1 MSRIVQFSRAAD
13 QRRGKW
19 IIWGL
24 IILLHAAAILGPLFY
39 YLKRSPRLPG
49 PSGPFTV
56 SIGGPSPAEKPG
68 TPAPVAVSP
77 PAEPQLTVSRNDKEK
92 PASQKPVDSTPKQ
105 RDSSVKKKEKPA
117 SQKPV
122 NASPKQRG
130 SSVKKKGKPA
140 SQKPVNAS
148 PKKRGSSAGKNGG
161 SQAEAAKDKRQT
173 ALNTGSKTP
182 KSGQAVIENK
192 SQMAPK
198 EVQRPTEPRVK
209 PSKGG
214 VFAPDRSGPIGY
226 GPAGVPGNHKEPEIP
241 QNYFEQLKHYFYIR
255 WQQPPRSLLGNRN
268 QEAVVEVTVAA
279 DGQILAS
286 RIIRASGIKA
296 MDQSVRQLLD
306 NLNPLPPPRVKTTF
320 QLKLRTNRL

>member
-1 MSRIVQFSRAAD
+1 MSRIVQFSRAAG

-56 SIGGPSPAEKPG
+56 SIGGTSPAEKPG
-68 TPAPVAVSP
+68 ASAPVAVSP
-77 PAEPQLTVSRNDKEK
+77 PAEPQLTVIRNDKEK

-105 RDSSVKKKEKPA
+105 RDSSVKKKE
-117 SQKPV
+117 
-122 NASPKQRG
+122 
-130 SSVKKKGKPA
+130 KPA

-192 SQMAPK
+192 SKMAPK

-241 QNYFEQLKHYFYIR
+241 QNYFEQLKHCFYIR

>member
-105 RDSSVKKKEKPA
+105 RDSSVKKKEKL
-117 SQKPV
+117 
-122 NASPKQRG
+122 
-130 SSVKKKGKPA
+130 A

-173 ALNTGSKTP
+173 ALNTGSKTL
-182 KSGQAVIENK
+182 KSEQAVIETK
-192 SQMAPK
+192 PQAAPQ
-198 EVQRPTEPRVK
+198 EAQRPTKPRVK
-209 PSKGG
+209 SSKGG
-214 VFAPDRSGPIGY
+214 VFAPDRPGPIGY

>member
-1 MSRIVQFSRAAD
+1 MSRIVQFSRAAG

-105 RDSSVKKKEKPA
+105 RNSSVKKKE
-117 SQKPV
+117 
-122 NASPKQRG
+122 
-130 SSVKKKGKPA
+130 KPA

-198 EVQRPTEPRVK
+198 EVQRPTEPRIK

-226 GPAGVPGNHKEPEIP
+226 GPAGVPGNHKEPEIL
-241 QNYFEQLKHYFYIR
+241 QN
-255 WQQPPRSLLGNRN
+255 
-268 QEAVVEVTVAA
+268 
-279 DGQILAS
+279 
-286 RIIRASGIKA
+286 
-296 MDQSVRQLLD
+296 
-306 NLNPLPPPRVKTTF
+306 
-320 QLKLRTNRL
+320 

>member
-1 MSRIVQFSRAAD
+1 MSRIVQFSRAAG

-122 NASPKQRG
+122 NASPK
-130 SSVKKKGKPA
+130 
-140 SQKPVNAS
+140 
-148 PKKRGSSAGKNGG
+148 KRGSSAGKNGG

-182 KSGQAVIENK
+182 KSGQAVIETK
-192 SQMAPK
+192 PQAAPQ
-198 EVQRPTEPRVK
+198 EAQRPTKPRVK
-209 PSKGG
+209 SSKGG
-214 VFAPDRSGPIGY
+214 VFAPDRPGPIGY

>member
-1 MSRIVQFSRAAD
+1 MSRIVQFSRAAG

-105 RDSSVKKKEKPA
+105 RNSSVKKKE
-117 SQKPV
+117 
-122 NASPKQRG
+122 
-130 SSVKKKGKPA
+130 KPA

>member
-1 MSRIVQFSRAAD
+1 MSRIVQFSREAD

-24 IILLHAAAILGPLFY
+24 IILLHAAVILGPLFY

-68 TPAPVAVSP
+68 ISAPVAVSP
-77 PAEPQLTVSRNDKEK
+77 PAEPQLTVIRNNKEEQVPQKTVNPPKNWLRK
-92 PASQKPVDSTPKQ
+92 P
-105 RDSSVKKKEKPA
+105 RRGKKT
-117 SQKPV
+117 S
-122 NASPKQRG
+122 
-130 SSVKKKGKPA
+130 
-140 SQKPVNAS
+140 
-148 PKKRGSSAGKNGG
+148 GG
-161 SQAEAAKDKRQT
+161 RPEAVKDKPQT
-173 ALNTGSKTP
+173 TRKDGAKTT
-182 KSGQAVIENK
+182 KDGGQAVIENK
-192 SQMAPK
+192 PKMAPK

-268 QEAVVEVTVAA
+268 REVMVEFTVAA
-279 DGQILAS
+279 NGRILDS

>member
-1 MSRIVQFSRAAD
+1 MSRIVQFSRAAG

-77 PAEPQLTVSRNDKEK
+77 PAEPQLTVSRNDKE
-92 PASQKPVDSTPKQ
+92 
-105 RDSSVKKKEKPA
+105 
-117 SQKPV
+117 
-122 NASPKQRG
+122 
-130 SSVKKKGKPA
+130 KPA

>member
-1 MSRIVQFSRAAD
+1 MSRIVQFSRAAG

-105 RDSSVKKKEKPA
+105 RNSSVKKME
-117 SQKPV
+117 
-122 NASPKQRG
+122 
-130 SSVKKKGKPA
+130 KPA

>member
-1 MSRIVQFSRAAD
+1 MSRIVQFSRAAG

-105 RDSSVKKKEKPA
+105 RNSSVKKKE
-117 SQKPV
+117 
-122 NASPKQRG
+122 
-130 SSVKKKGKPA
+130 KPA

-198 EVQRPTEPRVK
+198 EVQRPTEPRIK

-226 GPAGVPGNHKEPEIP
+226 GPAGVPGNHKEPEIL

>member
-105 RDSSVKKKEKPA
+105 RDSSVKK
-117 SQKPV
+117 
-122 NASPKQRG
+122 
-130 SSVKKKGKPA
+130 
-140 SQKPVNAS
+140 
-148 PKKRGSSAGKNGG
+148 
-161 SQAEAAKDKRQT
+161 
-173 ALNTGSKTP
+173 
-182 KSGQAVIENK
+182 
-192 SQMAPK
+192 
-198 EVQRPTEPRVK
+198 
-209 PSKGG
+209 
-214 VFAPDRSGPIGY
+214 
-226 GPAGVPGNHKEPEIP
+226 
-241 QNYFEQLKHYFYIR
+241 
-255 WQQPPRSLLGNRN
+255 
-268 QEAVVEVTVAA
+268 
-279 DGQILAS
+279 
-286 RIIRASGIKA
+286 
-296 MDQSVRQLLD
+296 
-306 NLNPLPPPRVKTTF
+306 NLNP
-320 QLKLRTNRL
+320 

>member
-1 MSRIVQFSRAAD
+1 MSRIVQFSRAAG

-77 PAEPQLTVSRNDKEK
+77 PAEPQLPVIRNDKEK

-105 RDSSVKKKEKPA
+105 RNSSVKKKEKP
-117 SQKPV
+117 V
-122 NASPKQRG
+122 
-130 SSVKKKGKPA
+130 

-148 PKKRGSSAGKNGG
+148 PKKHGSSAGKNGG
-161 SQAEAAKDKRQT
+161 SQAEAAKGKRQT

-182 KSGQAVIENK
+182 KSGQAVIGNK
-192 SQMAPK
+192 SQAAPK
-198 EVQRPTEPRVK
+198 EAQRPTKPRVK
-209 PSKGG
+209 PSNGG

-286 RIIRASGIKA
+286 RIIRASGTKA

-306 NLNPLPPPRVKTTF
+306 NLDTLPQPHVKTTF